1 MSERYSL
8 YLQQRDPVH
17 VGTLW
22 LNRIKGKISSAF
34 VYAPDWLVHPGRFA
48 ISPDLP
54 LDQFPK
60 TREGLFLC
68 LQDCSPDR
76 WGQALL
82 RRQELALAES
92 QKRKPR
98 TLLSSDMLLLVSD
111 FTRQGALRLLA
122 DDGKTFLS
130 PSGPNSVPPLVAL
143 PRLLHAAH
151 NMETRSETSN
161 ELALLVAPGS
171 SLGGARPKASVLGDK
186 GELLIAK
193 FPGCNDSRDVPLWEY
208 VTLRLAS
215 LAGIR
220 TPHVRL
226 LRVAGKNVLLVSR
239 FDRVFDCEGE
249 RRIPFLSAMSLLQA
263 RDGDHASYADI
274 ADALQAEGARPAS
287 DLPELWMR
295 MVFNM
300 CVYNTDDHLRNHGL
314 LREPLGWRLSP
325 VYDLEISHPAEK
337 APFLHTGIVPDMQAF
352 DLNAAL
358 EAADFFRLGKSEA
371 TERMARIRKAVSHW
385 KEEATRAGAQAS
397 EIRLMQESFEYL

>member
-8 YLQQRDPVH
+8 YLQQRALVH

-34 VYAPDWLVHPGRFA
+34 VYAPDWLVHPGKFA

-54 LDQFPK
+54 IDQFPK
-60 TREGLFLC
+60 TREGLFFC

-82 RRQELALAES
+82 RRQELALAETR
-92 QKRKPR
+92 KRKPH
-98 TLLSSDMLLLVSD
+98 TLLSSDLLLLASD
-111 FTRQGALRLLA
+111 FTRQGALRISA

-161 ELALLVAPGS
+161 DLALLVAPGS

-263 RDGDHASYADI
+263 RDGDHASYVDI